1 MRHQTLISCANC
13 WFNGLQYGSVGL
25 SLGGYCT
32 EHRVV
37 LRKPDETTCGRQVRK
52 DLLLYSAKE
61 SNRHHQKYF
70 SKDTITTLSAKNVM
84 DIGEFIEKDYS
95 FISSDDV
102 GSIVAEYGEYDSKI
116 ESLAQLRS
124 LKTFRSEFALLSLGR
139 AYTDRCVVR
148 GGSWTSGIHLF
159 WWIKRRLMDAELAE
173 PVALDFRYS
182 TSGSIKRQIELASW
196 SLLMFRL
203 TFISDLGIHSR
214 ESSDSIAELS
224 GIAEEAAL
232 DTEIPSKRK
241 LLAWI
246 NKKGKQMLENAMP
259 EQRYKNI
266 AERVGKQHRPNQ

>member
-1 MRHQTLISCANC
+1 MHHQTLISCANC

-25 SLGGYCT
+25 SFGYCT
-32 EHRVV
+32 EHRLV

-52 DLLLYSAKE
+52 DFLLYSAKE
-61 SNRHHQKYF
+61 SNRHHQKSF
-70 SKDTITTLSAKNVM
+70 SKDIITTFDTKNII
-84 DIGEFIEKDYS
+84 DNREFIEKDNS
-95 FISSDDV
+95 FISHDDV

-116 ESLAQLRS
+116 ESLSQLRS

-139 AYTDRCVVR
+139 AYADRCVVR

-159 WWIKRRLMDAELAE
+159 WWIKRRLINAELAE
-173 PVALDFRYS
+173 PMPSDLRYS
-182 TSGSIKRQIELASW
+182 TSGSLQRQVELASW

-214 ESSDSIAELS
+214 ESSDSIDELS
-224 GIAEEAAL
+224 EIAEQAAL

-246 NKKGKQMLENAMP
+246 NKKGKQMLESAMP
-259 EQRYKNI
+259 EQRYKDIRHVPAVNLSLT
-266 AERVGKQHRPNQ
+266 